1 MFPERRHSG
10 FSVVAAI
17 FLLVVLAVL
26 AVIIAS
32 VTGIQQASSQLDV
45 LAVRAYHAAR
55 TGMEWGAWQVLDPN
69 NNLNGADC
77 TSGPGAGPVMSDCPA
92 PATNLPALAGSL
104 QPFAVTVTCTRVSAT
119 EGNRDI
125 RVFNVVAT
133 ACNQPDGGGACPG
146 PATNADYVERQ
157 LQASFSKCW
166 DRTAA
171 APRCAC
177 G

>member
-1 MFPERRHSG
+1 MFPERHRG

-45 LAVRAYHAAR
+45 LSVRAYHAAR
-55 TGMEWGAWQVLDPN
+55 AGMEWGAWQVLDPN
-69 NNLNGADC
+69 NTLNAANCTGGVAGA
-77 TSGPGAGPVMSDCPA
+77 PVMSSCPA
-92 PATNLPALAGSL
+92 LSTNLPALGGSL
-104 QPFAVTVTCTRVSAT
+104 QPFAVTVTCTSVSTT

-133 ACNQPDGGGACPG
+133 ACNQPTGGGVCPG
-146 PATNADYVERQ
+146 PGTNADYVERQ
-157 LQASFSKCW
+157 LEASFAKCW
-166 DRTAA
+166 DRTAT
-171 APRCAC
+171 APRCEC

>member
-1 MFPERRHSG
+1 MCLERRHSG

-32 VTGIQQASSQLDV
+32 VTGLQQASSQLDV
-45 LAVRAYHAAR
+45 LGVRAYHAAR
-55 TGMEWGAWQVLDPN
+55 AGMEWGAWQVLDPN
-69 NNLNGADC
+69 NQLNLPNC
-77 TSGPGAGPVMSDCPA
+77 TSGVGGAPVMSTCPG
-92 PATNLPALAGSL
+92 ATNLTGLAGSL
-104 QPFAVTVTCTRVSAT
+104 APFNVTVTCAETPAT

-133 ACNQPDGGGACPG
+133 ACNQPTGGGVCPG
-146 PATNADYVERQ
+146 PGTNADYVERQ

-166 DRTAA
+166 DRTATP
-171 APRCAC
+171 PRCEC